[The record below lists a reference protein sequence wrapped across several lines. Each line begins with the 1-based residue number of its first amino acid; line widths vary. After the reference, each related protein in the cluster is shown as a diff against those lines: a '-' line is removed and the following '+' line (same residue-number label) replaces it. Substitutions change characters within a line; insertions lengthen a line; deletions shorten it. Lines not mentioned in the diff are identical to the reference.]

1 MKRVFAMVAILGLLT
16 VPVLVSADDETIIP
30 PEANWSAVPPT
41 PAIVAAPQQR
51 EAALPQA
58 QEGRRVV
65 PGEASDDD
73 GETVVPAEANWAPVP
88 ATPPIV
94 ATPQKREAVT
104 PQAQESVRPTTRRTP
119 AGSSYA
125 SFQDNALSQIND
137 DNDE

>member
-1 MKRVFAMVAILGLLT
+1 MRRALALIAMLGLLV
-16 VPVLVSADDETIIP
+16 VPGLASADDETIIP

-41 PAIVAAPQQR
+41 PAIVATPQKR

-94 ATPQKREAVT
+94 AAPQKREAVT
-104 PQAQESVRPTTRRTP
+104 LQAQESVRPTTRRTP
-119 AGSSYA
+119 VRSNFA
-125 SFQDNALSQIND
+125 SFQDNPLTQIND